1 MTTSFLLIALLGLGI
16 GVALGL
22 TGVGAGS
29 VLTPALVLL
38 GVRPAV
44 AVGTSLLFSVLTKP
58 VGAAQ
63 HLRQGTADLHVVR
76 WLATG
81 SLPAAVLSL
90 VLVHTVIPS
99 RVLLDSFTQ
108 HAIAAALVIVAIVL
122 TLRLTNL
129 LPRPTGAVPE
139 RRLVAVGVM
148 VGVMVALT
156 SVGSGSVAI
165 AMLGVLTSLTVA
177 QLVGTDMLH
186 AALLA
191 GVTAPFYLASGTVD
205 VGLALGLAVGSIPG
219 VVVGSRLAV
228 SIPERFTRGTVV
240 AAVWLVALKSL

>member
-1 MTTSFLLIALLGLGI
+1 MSAFLLTVLLGLGI

-22 TGVGAGS
+22 TGIGAGS

-63 HLRQGTADLHVVR
+63 HIRQGTTDLHAVR

-81 SLPAAVLSL
+81 SISAAVVSL
-90 VLVHTVIPS
+90 VLVHTVIPPG
-99 RVLLDSFTQ
+99 VLLDTFTQ
-108 HAIAAALVIVAIVL
+108 HAIAAALVLTAIVL

-129 LPRPTGAVPE
+129 LPR
-139 RRLVAVGVM
+139 RRGIAGESALTAVGVV

-165 AMLGVLTSLTVA
+165 AMLGVLTSLGVA

-191 GVTAPFYLASGTVD
+191 AVTAPFYIAAGNVD
-205 VGLALGLAVGSIPG
+205 IGLALALAIGSIPG
-219 VVVGSRLAV
+219 VVIGSRLSVA
-228 SIPERFTRGTVV
+228 IPERFTRGTVV

>member
-1 MTTSFLLIALLGLGI
+1 MTGFPLIVLLGLGI

-44 AVGTSLLFSVLTKP
+44 AVGTSLLFSLLTKP

-63 HLRQGTADLHVVR
+63 HLRQGTVDRRAVR

-81 SLPAAVLSL
+81 SLPAAVVSL
-90 VLVHTVIPS
+90 LLVHTVIPS

-108 HAIAAALVIVAIVL
+108 HAIAAALVIVAMVL
-122 TLRLTNL
+122 TLRLTNR
-129 LPRPTGAVPE
+129 LPRPAGVVTK
-139 RRLVAVGVM
+139 RRLVLVGVGI
-148 VGVMVALT
+148 GVMVALT

-165 AMLGVLTSLTVA
+165 AMLGVLTTLTVP
-177 QLVGTDMLH
+177 QLIGTDMLH

-191 GVTAPFYLASGTVD
+191 AVTAPFYLASGTVD

-219 VVVGSRLAV
+219 VILGSRLAV
-228 SIPERFTRGTVV
+228 AIPERFTRGTVV

>member
-1 MTTSFLLIALLGLGI
+1 MHNLPLIIILGFAIGAVLG
-16 GVALGL
+16 A

-38 GVRPAV
+38 GVRPAI
-44 AVGTSLLFSVLTKP
+44 AVGTSLVFSLLTKP

-63 HLRQGTADLHVVR
+63 HIRQGTADLRAVR

-81 SLPAAVLSL
+81 SLPTAVASL

-108 HAIAAALVIVAIVL
+108 HAIAAALVIVAVVM
-122 TLRLTNL
+122 TLRLTNR
-129 LPRPTGAVPE
+129 LPRRDRTLPPAA
-139 RRLVAVGVM
+139 LVAVGSFIGM
-148 VGVMVALT
+148 MVALT
-156 SVGSGSVAI
+156 SVGSGSIAI
-165 AMLGVLTSLTVA
+165 ALLGVLTSLTVA

-191 GVTAPFYLASGTVD
+191 AVTAPFYLASGTVD
-205 VGLALGLAVGSIPG
+205 VGLALGLAIGSIPG
-219 VVVGSRLAV
+219 VVVGSRLTVAM
-228 SIPERFTRGTVV
+228 PERVTRGTVV
-240 AAVWLVALKSL
+240 AAVWLVAIKSL